1 MNLLMLTFI
10 ICGLLTLVTKAGWEA
25 QRCWK
30 NNVGHC
36 RIRCL
41 HVERYKILCMNKLN
55 CCTPIKFDEYSQ
67 RPLPP
72 LFPTINFNT
81 WDVFHNSPITGI
93 SDEVTINKA
102 EESTETGTTT
112 PTMKIST
119 QALTTTPK
127 MKISTQALTT
137 TPKMK
142 ISTQALTTTPKMK
155 ISTQALTTTPKM
167 KISTQALT
175 TTPKMKISTQALTT
189 TSKMKMS
196 K

>member
-93 SDEVTINKA
+93 SFDYDSQDENFY
-102 EESTETGTTT
+102 TGFDYDSQDENFYTGFDYDSQDENFYTGFDYDSQDENFYT
-112 PTMKIST
+112 GFDYDSQDENFYTGFDYDF
-119 QALTTTPK
+119 QDENV
-127 MKISTQALTT
+127 
-137 TPKMK
+137 
-142 ISTQALTTTPKMK
+142 
-155 ISTQALTTTPKM
+155 
-167 KISTQALT
+167 
-175 TTPKMKISTQALTT
+175 
-189 TSKMKMS
+189 
-196 K
+196 

>member
-36 RIRCL
+36 RRRCL
-41 HVERYKILCMNKLN
+41 HIERYKILCMNKLN
-55 CCTPIKFDEYSQ
+55 CCTPIKFDEYTQ

-72 LFPTINFNT
+72 LFPEDFTISFNT
-81 WDVFHNSPITGI
+81 GDVFPNSPITGI
-93 SDEVTINKA
+93 NDEVTINKG
-102 EESTETGTTT
+102 EESTETG
-112 PTMKIST
+112 
-119 QALTTTPK
+119 TTTPK

-142 ISTQALTTTPKMK
+142 IST
-155 ISTQALTTTPKM
+155 S
-167 KISTQALT
+167 
-175 TTPKMKISTQALTT
+175 ALTT
-189 TSKMKMS
+189 TSKMTMSTQASITTSKMKIS
-196 K
+196 T